1 MTFWGGGF
9 TEESTFRVGG
19 EWGYAY
25 SSSNFTKTIHLKLQD
40 LIFYFS
46 ASCRLIFFA
55 VNLETKNP

>member
-1 MTFWGGGF
+1 MTFGGEWGY
-9 TEESTFRVGG
+9 EESTFRVGG

-46 ASCRLIFFA
+46 ASCRLIFFV
-55 VNLETKNP
+55 VNLGTKNP